1 MLLTLILAGL
11 LGGLKAD
18 TLVLDTTASVIHWK
32 GTKFFGLGKHEGDV
46 RLQEGYVV
54 LGGSNGISGRF
65 VVNMRSIEVT
75 DIPADDPIPR
85 NRLRNHLLD
94 ADFFDVERF
103 PTANFTLHS
112 GEELEDGRYR
122 LRGALTMR
130 GVTRTIIVE
139 AAVSDWLGGLVRATS
154 SFRINRHNWG
164 VSFRGSRLTNDLV
177 DDDIHFSL
185 DLILR
190 SPGRSS

>member
-1 MLLTLILAGL
+1 MLLTLLLTAL
-11 LGGLKAD
+11 LGGVKAD

-46 RLQEGYVV
+46 RLREGFVV
-54 LGGSNGISGRF
+54 LGGSHGMSGRF

-103 PTANFTLHS
+103 PTAIFALHS

-122 LRGALTMR
+122 LAGELTMR
-130 GVTRTIIVE
+130 GVTRPIAVE
-139 AAVSDWLGGLVRATS
+139 VAVRDWLDGLVRATS
-154 SFRINRHNWG
+154 RFRINRHNWG

-185 DLILR
+185 DFILR
-190 SPGRSS
+190 SPRSGS